1 MAPGFSR
8 VEAKWGLSKVE
19 EAIEETGL
27 QVRRE
32 RNRNQ
37 MVNTVKLKKKK
48 NKKRSGILFPF
59 WFDRYMIYLDR
70 LRLSESKSSRKPK
83 K

>member
-48 NKKRSGILFPF
+48 TKKEVGYCFRFGLTDI
-59 WFDRYMIYLDR
+59 
-70 LRLSESKSSRKPK
+70 
-83 K
+83 